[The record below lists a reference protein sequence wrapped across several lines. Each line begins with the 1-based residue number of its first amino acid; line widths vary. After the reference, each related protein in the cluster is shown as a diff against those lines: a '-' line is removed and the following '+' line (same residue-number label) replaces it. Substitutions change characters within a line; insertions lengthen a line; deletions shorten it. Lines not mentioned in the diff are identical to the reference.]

1 MHMLFCMIQ
10 MRLFKNLLGPGLANS
25 LQQLPPLVEYEWD
38 VSVGENI
45 AVRRFA
51 RYTLGEGLA
60 KKEENFAEEIAKATG
75 GQ

>member
-1 MHMLFCMIQ
+1 MLSF
-10 MRLFKNLLGPGLANS
+10 RLECCLQLVFFQEMNCRHANDS
-25 LQQLPPLVEYEWD
+25 
-38 VSVGENI
+38 SATIGENI

>member
-1 MHMLFCMIQ
+1 MDW
-10 MRLFKNLLGPGLANS
+10 RLADYSSTN
-25 LQQLPPLVEYEWD
+25 
-38 VSVGENI
+38 VGENI